1 MAVFSKKQGVVM
13 ALTDTEIKKLKPI
26 GKDYQKA
33 DSRGL
38 VLVIREAGGKFWR
51 YEFRLDGKKFRYGF
65 GNYPEISLS
74 NARKIHEV
82 ARQLVEHGK
91 HPATLLDKPKA
102 LQMIIDGYNI
112 KEIESQ
118 AAAIKENELIRAMM
132 TFGEA
137 AEKYK
142 TEWVDVKWKK
152 PDIGW
157 SPVRLHLLPK
167 LADLPLELIDV
178 TLVRELI
185 YDIREHKGVA
195 TALNSHA
202 WAGRIFS
209 FAVEHDYCKNNPAD
223 LIKAARVGNRNKRT
237 SWLTTP
243 EIKRYLTGLYQSNGY
258 RGYKLALHLLLM
270 LTLRKN
276 ELCAASWGEIDLEK
290 GEMLIPAG
298 RMKTKKDHLVMLP
311 TQAVEMLQELQLLAG
326 GSPYVLPMATDI
338 NRAMNGNNIS
348 ATYAAALTYGD
359 IIDYNI
365 HDHRY
370 TASTHLREQ
379 GHSPEVVETA
389 LSHAIP
395 GMAGTYSHATYKIQR
410 LEMLQSWANFLDTV
424 MTEKTVIQATFRK
437 AV

>member
-1 MAVFSKKQGVVM
+1 M
-13 ALTDTEIKKLKPI
+13 LTDTEIKKLKAT

-38 VLVIREAGGKFWR
+38 VLVIRKAGGKFWR
-51 YEFRLDGKKFRYGF
+51 YEYRIDGKKSKYGI

-74 NARKIHEV
+74 DARKINEV
-82 ARQLVEHGK
+82 ARQLVMFGR
-91 HPATLLDKPKA
+91 HPATLLNNHGA
-102 LQMIIDGYNI
+102 IQMIIDGYSI
-112 KEIESQ
+112 KEIESR
-118 AAAIKENELIRAMM
+118 AAAAKELELIQALM
-132 TFGEA
+132 TFGDA
-137 AEKYK
+137 ADKYK
-142 TEWVDVKWKK
+142 TEWVDKNWKD
-152 PDIGW
+152 PDRGW

-167 LADLPLELIDV
+167 LGDLPLEVIDV

-195 TALNSHA
+195 TALSCHG
-202 WAGRIFS
+202 WADRIFS
-209 FAVEHDYCKNNPAD
+209 YAIEHDYCKHNPAA

-237 SWLTTP
+237 RWLTTP

-270 LTLRKN
+270 LALRKA
-276 ELCAASWGEIDLEK
+276 ELCGAAWSEIDLEK

-311 TQAVEMLQELQLLAG
+311 TQAIEMLQELQRLGG
-326 GSPYVLPMATDI
+326 GSPWVMPMPTNPA
-338 NRAMNGNNIS
+338 RAMHSNNID
-348 ATYAAALTYGD
+348 ATHGAALAAGD
-359 IIDYNI
+359 ILDYNI
-365 HDHRY
+365 HDHRH

-395 GMAGTYSHATYKIQR
+395 GMAGTYSHAQYKTQR
-410 LEMLQSWANFLDTV
+410 LEMLQSWANFLDKV
-424 MTEKTVIQATFRK
+424 MTERTVIQATFRK
-437 AV
+437 AL

>member
-1 MAVFSKKQGVVM
+1 M
-13 ALTDTEIKKLKPI
+13 ALTDTEIKKLKAI

-51 YEFRLDGKKFRYGF
+51 YEYRLDGKKFRYGL

-74 NARKIHEV
+74 DARKIHTV
-82 ARQLVEHGK
+82 ARQLVEYGK
-91 HPATLLDKPKA
+91 HPSTLLDNPGAKQA
-102 LQMIIDGYNI
+102 IIDGDSV

-118 AAAIKENELIRAMM
+118 AVATKEAEAIKALM

-137 AEKYK
+137 ADKYK
-142 TEWVDVKWKK
+142 TEWVDKNWKD
-152 PDIGW
+152 PARGW

-167 LADLPLELIDV
+167 LSGLPLETIDV
-178 TLVRELI
+178 TMIRELI

-195 TALNSHA
+195 TALSCHG
-202 WAGRIFS
+202 WADRIFS
-209 FAVEHDYCKNNPAD
+209 YAIELKECKSNPAA
-223 LIKAARVGNRNKRT
+223 LIKAARVGKRNKRT
-237 SWLTTP
+237 RYLAIP

-270 LTLRKN
+270 LALRKA
-276 ELCAASWGEIDLEK
+276 ELCGAAWSEIDLEK

-311 TQAVEMLQELQLLAG
+311 TQAIEMLQELQRLSG
-326 GSPYVLPMATDI
+326 GSPWVMPMPTNPA
-338 NRAMNGNNIS
+338 RAMHSNNID
-348 ATYAAALTYGD
+348 ATHGAALAAGD
-359 IIDYNI
+359 ILDYNI
-365 HDHRY
+365 HDHRH

-395 GMAGTYSHATYKIQR
+395 GMAGTYSHAQYKTQR
-410 LEMLQSWANFLDTV
+410 LEMLQSWANFLDKV
-424 MTEKTVIQATFRK
+424 MTERTVIQATFRK

>member
-1 MAVFSKKQGVVM
+1 M
-13 ALTDTEIKKLKPI
+13 ALTDTEIKKLKAT

-51 YEFRLDGKKFRYGF
+51 YEFRLGGKKFKYGF
-65 GNYPEISLS
+65 GNYPQISLS
-74 NARKIHEV
+74 DARKIHEV
-82 ARQLVEHGK
+82 ARQLVAFNK
-91 HPATLLDKPKA
+91 HPSTLLDSPNA
-102 LQMIIDGYNI
+102 IQMIIDGCSI
-112 KEIESQ
+112 KEIENQ
-118 AAAIKENELIRAMM
+118 AATIKETELIQALI
-132 TFGEA
+132 TFGEV

-142 TEWVDVKWKK
+142 TEWVDMKWKD
-152 PDIGW
+152 PERGW

-178 TLVRELI
+178 TLFRELI

-195 TALNSHA
+195 TALSAHA
-202 WAGRIFS
+202 WGERIFS
-209 FAVEHDYCKNNPAD
+209 FAVEHDYCKNNPAA

-237 SWLTTP
+237 RWLTTP

-270 LTLRKN
+270 LALRKN
-276 ELCAASWGEIDLEK
+276 ELCGASWGEIDLEK

-311 TQAVEMLQELQLLAG
+311 TQAVEMLQELQRLSG
-326 GSPYVLPMATDI
+326 GSPWVLPMSTDP

-348 ATYAAALTYGD
+348 ATHAAALTYGD

-365 HDHRY
+365 HDHRH

-424 MTEKTVIQATFRK
+424 MTERTVIQATFRK